1 MSRLLKSIFKQSTIN
16 KYYHLPKALLANII
30 HGFPSDKLV
39 VIGVTGTD
47 GKTTTVNMI
56 YEVLKTAGKKV
67 SMISTI
73 NAVIGGKVYD
83 TGFHVTSP
91 DPFMVQK
98 FAKMAVLN
106 KDQYLVLEV
115 TSHAI
120 DQFRFL
126 GIKFNIG
133 VITNITHDHL
143 DYHKTLENYKNIKL
157 KLIKNVKFAI
167 VNDSLDITKGIE
179 SRKIT
184 FGLTKGDFTQTDLK
198 LNLKIPGEY
207 NIENALAAM
216 AVGFVLNINKEVA
229 KRAVE
234 DFRGLKGRMEEVKN
248 NIGVKIF
255 IDFAHTPNGLEN
267 ALKSLSKQFKESRII
282 SVFGAAGSR
291 DKLKRPIMGGISA
304 KIADITILTDEDPR
318 FEDSTKIIEEI
329 EAGAIKLG
337 AKEGENLFK
346 QPDRS
351 KAIQYAISLAKKGD
365 VVCIFGKGHE
375 SSMNYRG
382 KELPWSDYKEIEKI
396 VKK

>member
-1 MSRLLKSIFKQSTIN
+1 MNRLIKSIFKQDAIN
-16 KYYHLPKALLANII
+16 KYYHLPKAVIANII

-56 YEVLKTAGKKV
+56 YEVLKAAGKKV

-98 FAKMAVLN
+98 FAKMAVIN

-143 DYHKTLENYKNIKL
+143 DYHGTLENYKNVKL
-157 KLIKNVKFAI
+157 RLIKNTKFAI
-167 VNDSLDITKGIE
+167 INSSLDSITKKIE
-179 SRKIT
+179 GKKIT
-184 FGLTKGDFTQTDLK
+184 FGLNKGDFTQEDLK
-198 LNLKIPGEY
+198 LNLKTPGEY

-216 AVGFVLNINKEVA
+216 AVGFVLNINKEIA
-229 KRAVE
+229 KRALE
-234 DFRGLKGRMEEVKN
+234 DFIGLKGRMEEVKN
-248 NIGVKIF
+248 NIGIKIF
-255 IDFAHTPNGLEN
+255 VDFAHTPSGLEN
-267 ALKSLSKQFKESRII
+267 ALKSLR
-282 SVFGAAGSR
+282 
-291 DKLKRPIMGGISA
+291 
-304 KIADITILTDEDPR
+304 
-318 FEDSTKIIEEI
+318 
-329 EAGAIKLG
+329 
-337 AKEGENLFK
+337 
-346 QPDRS
+346 
-351 KAIQYAISLAKKGD
+351 
-365 VVCIFGKGHE
+365 
-375 SSMNYRG
+375 
-382 KELPWSDYKEIEKI
+382 
-396 VKK
+396 